1 MLVLLALLF
10 VAAGFITLWPR
21 WFADAS
27 LTLTLSTL
35 AGILIVGLFA
45 GVALTLMLDAN
56 ASAGGR
62 P

>member
-1 MLVLLALLF
+1 MLFLISLLF
-10 VAAGFITLWPR
+10 VAAGVITLWPR

-27 LTLTLSTL
+27 MTFTLSSL
-35 AGILIVGLFA
+35 AALVLIGLAAGIV
-45 GVALTLMLDAN
+45 LTLMLDPN

>member
-1 MLVLLALLF
+1 MLFLIALIF

-21 WFADAS
+21 YFANAS
-27 LTLTLSTL
+27 LTFTLSTL
-35 AGILIVGLFA
+35 AALVLIGLFA
-45 GVALTLMLDAN
+45 GIALTLMLDPN

>member
-1 MLVLLALLF
+1 MLFLIALIF

-27 LTLTLSTL
+27 LTLTLSSL
-35 AGILIVGLFA
+35 AGIVILGLFA
-45 GVALTLMLDAN
+45 GVVLTLILDSN
-56 ASAGGR
+56 ASAGGQ

>member
-10 VAAGFITLWPR
+10 VAAGFATLWPR

>member
-1 MLVLLALLF
+1 MLFLLSMLF

-27 LTLTLSTL
+27 MTFTLSSL
-35 AGILIVGLFA
+35 AALVLIGLFA
-45 GVALTLMLDAN
+45 GVALTLILEPN